1 MQIQFD
7 PRQQYQLDA
16 VNAVVDLFEGQ
27 TKSEAQF
34 SVVREAAVRGSLSGM
49 IQTERGLGNQL
60 TLSELKVRDNCR
72 TVQDRN
78 DIDGPNRDTP
88 LESWDLP
95 ALGEGLPARPCL
107 HFSVE
112 METGTGKTYVYLRT
126 IHELAEKYGWM
137 KFIIVVPSVAIREG
151 VKENLRITAE
161 HFRTLYSRS
170 PVVKVYDGKRVHELK
185 EFAQSNTL
193 QILVINIDAFN
204 KNFGPEEERRNNII
218 FKEREG
224 FDNSTPIET
233 LQAAQ
238 PIVILD
244 EPQSIDST
252 ERAQEAIKA
261 LRPLFTLRYSAT
273 HKHPYN
279 VVYRLGPIEA
289 FSHRLVKQIVVDSSI
304 VEGNNSQAFVEV
316 VSIMREPRLQ
326 AKVKIDKQTAKGP
339 KQKIVTLKGREN
351 LFHLSDEREAYRDGY
366 TLKEISGGP
375 GEPYIEFNSGLRL
388 RVGEQHGGVRDDV
401 QAAQIQ
407 RTVKHHLDKELAI
420 RHLGVKVLS
429 LFFIDRVANY
439 RVYDDDGS
447 KPGRF
452 AEVVEASL
460 REFAKESRY
469 RELEWLQLPPDTLH
483 HGYFAEDRQHKF
495 KDASGNTADDATAYE
510 LIMGNKEKLLS
521 LDEPLRFIFSHSAL
535 REGWDNPNVF
545 QICTL
550 NERASTMTKRQEIG
564 RGLRLPVNQQGERVR
579 DDSVNRLCVV
589 SNESYDEF
597 AKGLQESYENECG
610 VAFGRVSPRAF
621 AHLLGVEEGTELGVE
636 GSRELWHTLQSVGV
650 LNEKGDIQPGA
661 NVYAD
666 DFTIPL
672 PEQFAAQTNAV
683 IDTLRNYRI
692 ERHVKSQRN
701 TVTNHLR
708 RDQLNSPEFQELWKR
723 ISAKTRYRVMF
734 DTEDLI
740 REAVRRVKAL
750 PEIAPVQIRFQSA
763 SVRVIQAGV
772 DARPE
777 SVSHEE
783 VRYKGPLP
791 DLLAYLQTQTDLT
804 RSTLQRILKGSDRL
818 AQFVLNPQEFM
829 DVVVG
834 ALRAAMLQ
842 LVIDG
847 IQYERIPPTEPD
859 AYWTQ
864 ELFKDAEEIDLLTSE
879 AVRNSIYPRVPFDSK
894 VEQTFAKGLDQ
905 MHETF
910 RIFAKL
916 PRTFSVPTPLGR
928 YEPDWAIVKH
938 ETESVYLIRETK
950 STRDY
955 EKLRTAETLK
965 VRCGQ
970 KHFEALGLSFKV
982 VETIDQV

>member
-16 VNAVVDLFEGQ
+16 VDAIVDLFEGQ
-27 TKSEAQF
+27 TKSETQF
-34 SVVREAAVRGSLSGM
+34 SVVREAPVRGSLSGM
-49 IQTERGLGNQL
+49 VQTERGLGNQL
-60 TLSELKVRDNCR
+60 TLSELKVRENCR
-72 TVQDRN
+72 TIQERN
-78 DIDGPNRDTP
+78 DIDAPGRDTA
-88 LESWDLP
+88 LESWELP
-95 ALGEGLPARPCL
+95 ALGESLPARPCL

-170 PVVKVYDGKRVHELK
+170 PIVKVYDGKRVYELK

-193 QILVINIDAFN
+193 QILVMNIDAF
-204 KNFGPEEERRNNII
+204 KKMFPDDLDERVGNII
-218 FKEREG
+218 FKPTDG
-224 FDNSTPIET
+224 FGNDAPILT

-244 EPQSIDST
+244 EPQNMESEKS
-252 ERAQEAIKA
+252 QEAIKA

-273 HKHPYN
+273 HKNPYN

-289 FSHRLVKQIVVDSSI
+289 FAQRLVKQIVVDSSI
-304 VEGNNSQAFVEV
+304 VEGTGSQAFVEV
-316 VSIMREPRLQ
+316 VSITREPRLQ
-326 AKVKIDKQTAKGP
+326 AKVMIEVQTARGP
-339 KQKIVTLKGREN
+339 KRKPKTLKGREN
-351 LFHLSDEREAYRDGY
+351 LFHLSEEREAYRDGY
-366 TLKEISGGP
+366 ILKEISAGP
-375 GEPYIEFNSGLRL
+375 GEPYVEFNSGLRL

-439 RVYDDDGS
+439 RVYTDDGP
-447 KPGRF
+447 KPGRL
-452 AEVVEASL
+452 AEIVEASL
-460 REFAKESRY
+460 CEFAKDPRY
-469 RELEWLQLPPDTLH
+469 RELKWLQLPADKLH
-483 HGYFAEDRQHKF
+483 HGYFAQDKQNKF
-495 KDASGNTADDATAYE
+495 KDANGSTADDATAYE
-510 LIMGNKEKLLS
+510 LIMGNKEQLLS

-550 NERASTMTKRQEIG
+550 NERARSMTKRQEIG
-564 RGLRLPVNQQGERVR
+564 RGLRLPVDQQGERVR

-621 AHLLGVEEGTELGVE
+621 ARLLGVEEGEELGIE
-636 GSRELWHTLQSVGV
+636 GSRELWHTLQSLGV

-666 DFTIPL
+666 DYTISL
-672 PEQFAAQTNAV
+672 PEKFAAQTNAV
-683 IDTLRNYRI
+683 IDTLRDHRI
-692 ERHVKSQRN
+692 ERHVKSEKN
-701 TVTNHLR
+701 TFTNRLR

-734 DTEDLI
+734 ETDDLV
-740 REAVRRVKAL
+740 REAIRRVKAL
-750 PEIAPVQIRFQSA
+750 PEIEPVQVRFQSA
-763 SVRVIQAGV
+763 SVRVVQAGV
-772 DARPE
+772 EAAPE

-783 VRYKGPLP
+783 IRYKGPLP

-804 RSTLQRILKGSDRL
+804 RSTLQHILKGSGKL
-818 AQFVLNPQEFM
+818 GQFLVNPQEFM
-829 DVVVG
+829 DAVIG
-834 ALRAAMLQ
+834 SLRAAMLQ

-864 ELFKDAEEIDLLTSE
+864 EIFKDAEEIDMLTSE

-894 VEQTFAKGLDQ
+894 VEQTFAKALDR

-955 EKLRTAETLK
+955 EKLRTSEALK
-965 VRCGQ
+965 VRCGK
-970 KHFEALGLSFKV
+970 KHFEALDVSFKV
-982 VETIDQV
+982 VDSVEQV